1 MGEQKAAQI
10 TISLSKELLDFA
22 DHLAIEQS
30 TSRSGVFA
38 RLLEKEEEARV
49 QALMAKGYSKI
60 GEENRREAEE
70 ALNLT
75 NEALHRS
82 LELSQLPSNLLTSAW
97 LPKTVSPQ
105 KNTLTS
111 ILSRQGS

>member
-1 MGEQKAAQI
+1 MGEQKAAKI
-10 TISLSKELLDFA
+10 TISLPKELLDFA

-49 QALMAKGYSKI
+49 QSLMAKGYGEI

-75 NEALHRS
+75 N
-82 LELSQLPSNLLTSAW
+82 
-97 LPKTVSPQ
+97 TVV
-105 KNTLTS
+105 L
-111 ILSRQGS
+111 RDG

>member
-1 MGEQKAAQI
+1 MGEHKAAKI
-10 TISLSKELLDFA
+10 TISLPKELLDFA

-49 QALMAKGYSKI
+49 QALMAKGYREM
-60 GEENRREAEE
+60 GEENRQEAEE

-75 NEALHRS
+75 NAVVMRD
-82 LELSQLPSNLLTSAW
+82 
-97 LPKTVSPQ
+97 
-105 KNTLTS
+105 
-111 ILSRQGS
+111 G

>member
-1 MGEQKAAQI
+1 MGEHKAAKI
-10 TISLSKELLDFA
+10 TISLPKELLDFA

-49 QALMAKGYSKI
+49 QALMAKGYREM
-60 GEENRREAEE
+60 GEENRQEAEE

-75 NEALHRS
+75 NAVVLRD
-82 LELSQLPSNLLTSAW
+82 
-97 LPKTVSPQ
+97 
-105 KNTLTS
+105 
-111 ILSRQGS
+111 G

>member
-1 MGEQKAAQI
+1 MGEHKAAKI
-10 TISLSKELLDFA
+10 TISLPKELLDFA

-38 RLLEKEEEARV
+38 RLLEKEEAAQV
-49 QALMAKGYSKI
+49 QAMMAEGYHEM

-75 NEALHRS
+75 NVVVMRD
-82 LELSQLPSNLLTSAW
+82 
-97 LPKTVSPQ
+97 
-105 KNTLTS
+105 
-111 ILSRQGS
+111 G

>member
-1 MGEQKAAQI
+1 MGEHKAAKI
-10 TISLSKELLDFA
+10 TISLPKELLDFA

-49 QALMAKGYSKI
+49 QALMAKGYSEM
-60 GEENRREAEE
+60 GEENRQEAEE

-75 NEALHRS
+75 NAVVLRD
-82 LELSQLPSNLLTSAW
+82 
-97 LPKTVSPQ
+97 
-105 KNTLTS
+105 
-111 ILSRQGS
+111 G

>member
-1 MGEQKAAQI
+1 MGEHKAAKI
-10 TISLSKELLDFA
+10 TISLPKELLDFA

-38 RLLEKEEEARV
+38 RLLEKEEEARI
-49 QALMAKGYSKI
+49 QAMMAKGYSEM

-75 NEALHRS
+75 NAVVLRD
-82 LELSQLPSNLLTSAW
+82 
-97 LPKTVSPQ
+97 
-105 KNTLTS
+105 
-111 ILSRQGS
+111 G